1 MNLSEVNS
9 EEEYYQLKNMYQT
22 EGFGIYLRL
31 LDSVIG
37 QMYNKVVDDK
47 TPDSEVLK
55 IVNQIK
61 GIGVAKNMCFNAIK
75 ENEFKF
81 AQKEE

>member
-1 MNLSEVNS
+1 MNSFGLDNEL
-9 EEEYYQLKNMYQT
+9 EYNKLISTYKS

-37 QMYNKVVDDK
+37 QLYNKVVDDK
-47 TPDSEVLK
+47 TDDATVIKL
-55 IVNQIK
+55 VNQIK
-61 GIGVAKNMCFNAIK
+61 GLGVAKNICFNAIK

-81 AQKEE
+81 KKD